1 MILYNER
8 HNLNTGYGREIAVCL
23 FIAIITLFLYGRVIT
38 YDFVNFDDNLY
49 VTGNKNVQSGITL
62 KSIIWAFSFNEVA
75 YWHPLSLISHM
86 IDCRIFGL
94 NAGMHHLINLFLHI
108 ASSILL
114 FFILKQATGALWRSA
129 IVASLFAIHPIN
141 VESVAWIAERKNV
154 LSTLFWML
162 TMFAYIFYAKRP
174 AVYRYLTVMF
184 LFVLGL
190 LSKPMLVTLPF
201 VLLLFDYWPLER
213 IKPGSEKGIPLKIIL
228 EKVPL
233 IILSLISV
241 VVSSF
246 SLKYASV
253 FVSQESVPF
262 NLRIANAFVSYLKYI
277 AKIVWPQ
284 NLAVY
289 YPFPSAVPLWHIIG
303 SVIFILAV
311 SAFALSTAKKRGY
324 IFTGWFWYAG
334 TLLPVTGIMQ
344 GGLWPAMADR
354 WAYIPVAGFL
364 ILLIWG
370 LHELFV
376 ERLKIKKLLI
386 YLTGIACLSV
396 MIPVTYLQIGYWK
409 NSYTL
414 FKHALEVTGGNSL
427 AHNNMGS
434 YLLRRGSY
442 LLRQGGLKEAKRH
455 FLEALMI
462 NPHYEEALNNIGI
475 ISYSEG
481 KYYEAI
487 DYYLKALKVN
497 PDYPEAHNNLGVA
510 MIAIG
515 RTDDA
520 VFHFKKALIINPEYG
535 GAFGNLQKALKLK
548 TGSDKNENNMKKEE

>member
-1 MILYNER
+1 
-8 HNLNTGYGREIAVCL
+8 
-23 FIAIITLFLYGRVIT
+23 
-38 YDFVNFDDNLY
+38 
-49 VTGNKNVQSGITL
+49 
-62 KSIIWAFSFNEVA
+62 
-75 YWHPLSLISHM
+75 M
-86 IDCRIFGL
+86 IDCRVFGL
-94 NAGMHHLINLFLHI
+94 NAGMHHLTNLFIHI

-141 VESVAWIAERKNV
+141 VESVAWITERKNV
-154 LSTLFWML
+154 LSTFFWML

-174 AVYRYLTVMF
+174 AIYKYLTVMF
-184 LFVLGL
+184 FFVLGL

-213 IKPGSEKGIPLKIIL
+213 IKSGSEKEILLKIII

-233 IILSLISV
+233 IMLSLISV
-241 VVSSF
+241 IVSSF
-246 SLKYASV
+246 SLKYARI

-262 NLRIANAFVSYLKYI
+262 DLRIANALVSYLKYI

-289 YPFPSAVPLWHIIG
+289 YPFPSAVPLWHVIG

-311 SAFALSTAKKRGY
+311 STLSLLAAKKRGY

-334 TLLPVTGIMQ
+334 TLLPVSGIVQ

-354 WAYIPVAGFL
+354 WAYIPVIGVL

-376 ERLKIKKLLI
+376 ERFKIKKLLI
-386 YLTGIACLSV
+386 YLTGIACLSI
-396 MIPVTYLQIGYWK
+396 MAPVAYLQVGYWE

-414 FKHALEVTGGNSL
+414 YKHALEVTGGSDL
-427 AHNNMGS
+427 IHNNMGS

-442 LLRQGGLKEAKRH
+442 LLKQGGLKEAKRH
-455 FLEALMI
+455 FLEALVI
-462 NPHYEEALNNIGI
+462 NPRYEEALNNIGI

-481 KYYEAI
+481 KYNEAI

-497 PDYPEAHNNLGVA
+497 PDYPDAYNNLGVA
-510 MIAIG
+510 MISIG

-520 VFHFKKALIINPEYG
+520 ISHFKKALIINPEYE
-535 GAFGNLQKALKLK
+535 GAFGNLKKALKLK
-548 TGSDKNENNMKKEE
+548 TGSDKNGNNIKKEK

>member
-1 MILYNER
+1 M
-8 HNLNTGYGREIAVCL
+8 NTRYGREIAICL
-23 FIAIITLFLYGRVIT
+23 FIAVITLSVYGRVIT

-49 VTGNKNVQSGITL
+49 VTANKNVQSGITL

-114 FFILKQATGALWRSA
+114 FFILKQSTGALWRSA

-141 VESVAWIAERKNV
+141 VESVAWITERKNV

-162 TMFAYIFYAKRP
+162 TMFVYIFYAKRP
-174 AVYRYLTVMF
+174 AVYKYLTVMF
-184 LFVLGL
+184 FFVLGL

-213 IKPGSEKGIPLKIIL
+213 IKPGSEKGILLKIIL

-233 IILSLISV
+233 IILSLILV

-246 SLKYASV
+246 SLKYSSI

-262 NLRIANAFVSYLKYI
+262 DLRIANALVSYLKYI

-289 YPFPSAVPLWHIIG
+289 YPFPYAIPFWHIIG

-311 SAFALSTAKKRGY
+311 SAFALFAAKKRGY

-334 TLLPVTGIMQ
+334 TLLPVTGIVQ

-354 WAYIPVAGFL
+354 WAYIPVVGVL
-364 ILLIWG
+364 VLLIWG

-376 ERLKIKKLLI
+376 ERFKIKKLII

-396 MIPVTYLQIGYWK
+396 MVPVTYLQVGYWK

-414 FKHALEVTGGNSL
+414 FKHALEVTEGNFL

-434 YLLRRGSY
+434 YLLK
-442 LLRQGGLKEAKRH
+442 QGRLNEAKHH
-455 FLEALMI
+455 FLEALEI
-462 NPHYEEALNNIGI
+462 NPRYEEAFSNLGI

-481 KYYEAI
+481 EYNKAI
-487 DYYLKALKVN
+487 DYYQKALKIN
-497 PDYPEAHNNLGVA
+497 PNFADAHNNLG
-510 MIAIG
+510 IALISTE
-515 RTDDA
+515 RTDEA
-520 VFHFKKALIINPEYG
+520 IAHFEKALILNPDSRGIAGNLKKALTIKTVSENKRAGINKG
-535 GAFGNLQKALKLK
+535 K
-548 TGSDKNENNMKKEE
+548 

>member
-1 MILYNER
+1 MILKDGK
-8 HNLNTGYGREIAVCL
+8 HKLFTGKGRDIAVCL

-49 VTGNKNVQSGITL
+49 VTANKNVQSGITL

-114 FFILKQATGALWRSA
+114 FFILKHATGALWRSA

-154 LSTLFWML
+154 LSTFFWML

-184 LFVLGL
+184 FFVLGL
-190 LSKPMLVTLPF
+190 LSKPMLITLPF
-201 VLLLFDYWPLER
+201 VLLLFDFWPLER
-213 IKPGSEKGIPLKIIL
+213 IKPGLGKGILSKIIF

-233 IILSLISV
+233 IIFSLISV

-246 SLKYASV
+246 SLKYARI

-262 NLRIANAFVSYLKYI
+262 DLRIENAFVSYLKYI

-284 NLAVY
+284 NLAVN
-289 YPFPSAVPLWHIIG
+289 YPFPSVVPLWHIIG
-303 SVIFILAV
+303 SVIFVLAV
-311 SAFALSTAKKRGY
+311 SAFALSAAKKRGY

-334 TLLPVTGIMQ
+334 TLLPVTGIVQ
-344 GGLWPAMADR
+344 GGLWPSMADR
-354 WAYIPVAGFL
+354 WAYIPVAGVL
-364 ILLIWG
+364 VLLVWG

-376 ERLKIKKLLI
+376 ERFKINKLLI
-386 YLTGIACLSV
+386 CFTGIACLSV
-396 MIPVTYLQIGYWK
+396 MVPVTYLQVGYWK

-414 FKHALEVTGGNSL
+414 FKHALEVTEGNFL
-427 AHNNMGS
+427 AHNNM
-434 YLLRRGSY
+434 GSY
-442 LLRQGGLKEAKRH
+442 LLRQGGLKEAKLH
-455 FLEALMI
+455 FLEALVI

-475 ISYSEG
+475 ISYGEG
-481 KYYEAI
+481 RYYEAI
-487 DYYLKALKVN
+487 DYYLKALKEN

-510 MIAIG
+510 MIAVG
-515 RTDDA
+515 RTEDA
-520 VFHFKKALIINPEYG
+520 VFHFEKALIINPKDG
-535 GAFGNLQKALKLK
+535 GALGNLKKALKIK
-548 TGSDKNENNMKKEE
+548 TGSDKKENNVKKEE

>member
-1 MILYNER
+1 MMLKDGK
-8 HNLNTGYGREIAVCL
+8 HNLFTGNGREIAICL
-23 FIAIITLFLYGRVIT
+23 FIAVITLSVYGRVVT

-49 VTGNKNVQSGITL
+49 VTANVNVQSGITL

-86 IDCRIFGL
+86 IDCRLFGL
-94 NAGMHHLINLFLHI
+94 NPGMHHLINVFLHI
-108 ASSILL
+108 ASSIIL

-129 IVASLFAIHPIN
+129 IAASLFAIHPIN

-162 TMFAYIFYAKRP
+162 TMVAYVSYANRP
-174 AVYRYLTVMF
+174 AVYRYLAVMF
-184 LFVLGL
+184 FFVLGL
-190 LSKPMLVTLPF
+190 LSKPMIVTLPF

-213 IKPGSEKGIPLKIIL
+213 IKPESEKGILSKIIL

-246 SLKYASV
+246 SLKYARI

-262 NLRIANAFVSYLKYI
+262 DLRIENAFVSYLKYI

-284 NLAVY
+284 NLAVN

-311 SAFALSTAKKRGY
+311 SAFALSAAKKRGY

-354 WAYIPVAGFL
+354 WAYIPVAGL
-364 ILLIWG
+364 LVLLIWG
-370 LHELFV
+370 LHELFI
-376 ERLKIKKLLI
+376 ERFKINKLLI
-386 YLTGIACLSV
+386 YLTGIASLSIIV
-396 MIPVTYLQIGYWK
+396 MAAYLQVGYWK

-414 FKHALEVTGGNSL
+414 FKHALEVTEGNFL

-434 YLLRRGSY
+434 YLLRLGR
-442 LLRQGGLKEAKRH
+442 LEEAERH
-455 FLEALMI
+455 FLEALVI

-487 DYYLKALKVN
+487 DYYLKALKVS
-497 PDYPEAHNNLGVA
+497 PDYPDAHNNLGVA
-510 MIAIG
+510 MIAVG
-515 RTDDA
+515 RKDEA
-520 VFHFKKALIINPEYG
+520 ISHFKKALIINPEYR
-535 GAFGNLQKALKLK
+535 GAFGNLKKALKLK
-548 TGSDKNENNMKKEE
+548 TDSDKNNNNMKKAE

>member
-1 MILYNER
+1 MMLKDGK
-8 HNLNTGYGREIAVCL
+8 HNLFTGNGRDIAVCF
-23 FIAIITLFLYGRVIT
+23 FIAVITLSVYGRVVT

-49 VTGNKNVQSGITL
+49 VTANRNVQSGITL
-62 KSIIWAFSFNEVA
+62 KNIIWAFSFNEVA

-86 IDCRIFGL
+86 IDCRLFGL
-94 NAGMHHLINLFLHI
+94 NPGMHHLINLFLHI

-114 FFILKQATGALWRSA
+114 FIILKQATGALWRSA

-174 AVYRYLTVMF
+174 AIYRYLTVMF
-184 LFVLGL
+184 FFVLGL

-201 VLLLFDYWPLER
+201 VLLLFDFWPLER
-213 IKPGSEKGIPLKIIL
+213 IKPGSEKGILSKIIL

-241 VVSSF
+241 VISSF
-246 SLKYASV
+246 SLKYARL

-262 NLRIANAFVSYLKYI
+262 DLRIANAFVSYLRYI
-277 AKIVWPQ
+277 AKTVWPQ

-311 SAFALSTAKKRGY
+311 SAFVLLSAKKRGY

-334 TLLPVTGIMQ
+334 TLLPITGIVQ

-386 YLTGIACLSV
+386 YLTGIACLSIMV
-396 MIPVTYLQIGYWK
+396 PAAYLQVGYWK

-414 FKHALEVTGGNSL
+414 FKHALEVTEGNFL

-434 YLLRRGSY
+434 YLLR
-442 LLRQGGLKEAKRH
+442 QGRLKEAERH
-455 FLEALMI
+455 FLEALVI

-481 KYYEAI
+481 KYNQAI

-510 MIAIG
+510 MISIG

-520 VFHFKKALIINPEYG
+520 VSHFKKALIINPEG
-535 GAFGNLQKALKLK
+535 RGAFGNLKKALKLK
-548 TGSDKNENNMKKEE
+548 TGSDKKGNNMKKEE

>member
-1 MILYNER
+1 M
-8 HNLNTGYGREIAVCL
+8 NTGYFRYIAVCL
-23 FIAIITLFLYGRVIT
+23 FIAVITLSVYGRLVT

-49 VTGNKNVQSGITL
+49 VTANKNVQSGISL

-114 FFILKQATGALWRSA
+114 FFVLKQATGALWRSA
-129 IVASLFAIHPIN
+129 IVALLFAIHPIN
-141 VESVAWIAERKNV
+141 VESVAWIADRKNV
-154 LSTLFWML
+154 LSTFFWML

-174 AVYRYLTVMF
+174 AIYRYLTVMF
-184 LFVLGL
+184 FFVLGL

-213 IKPGSEKGIPLKIIL
+213 IKSGSEKGVLLKIIL

-233 IILSLISV
+233 IMLSLISV

-246 SLKYASV
+246 SLKYARI

-262 NLRIANAFVSYLKYI
+262 DLRIANASVSYLKYI
-277 AKIVWPQ
+277 AKIILPQ
-284 NLAVY
+284 NLAVN
-289 YPFPSAVPLWHIIG
+289 YPFPSAIPLWHVIG
-303 SVIFILAV
+303 SVIFLLAV
-311 SAFALSTAKKRGY
+311 SAFALLAAKKRGY

-334 TLLPVTGIMQ
+334 TLLPVIGIVQ

-364 ILLIWG
+364 IMLIWG
-370 LHELFV
+370 LHELFI
-376 ERLKIKKLLI
+376 ERFKIRKMLI
-386 YLTGIACLSV
+386 YLTGMTCLSIIV
-396 MIPVTYLQIGYWK
+396 SVAYLQVGYWK

-414 FKHALEVTGGNSL
+414 YKHALEVTGGSDL
-427 AHNNMGS
+427 VHNNMGS
-434 YLLRRGSY
+434 YLLR
-442 LLRQGGLKEAKRH
+442 QGKFNEAKHH
-455 FLEALMI
+455 FLEALVI
-462 NPHYEEALNNIGI
+462 NQRYEEALNNIGI
-475 ISYSEG
+475 ISYNEG

-497 PDYPEAHNNLGVA
+497 PDFPDAHNNLGVA
-510 MIAIG
+510 MISIG
-515 RTDDA
+515 RMDDA
-520 VFHFKKALIINPEYG
+520 ISHFKKALIINPEYE
-535 GAFGNLQKALKLK
+535 GAFGNLKKALKLK
-548 TGSDKNENNMKKEE
+548 TGSDKNENNIKKDK